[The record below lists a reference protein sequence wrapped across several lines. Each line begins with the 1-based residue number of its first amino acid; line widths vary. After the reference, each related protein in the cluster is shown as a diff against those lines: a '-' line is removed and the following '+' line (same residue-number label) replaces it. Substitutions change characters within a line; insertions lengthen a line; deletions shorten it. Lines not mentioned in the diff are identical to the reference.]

1 MVVRVSDLASALVN
15 ASPDELKESV
25 DAQQELMPDK
35 FRRDLT
41 QILDDPGARAVP
53 RIVPLIARR

>member
-15 ASPDELKESV
+15 ASPEELRESV

-41 QILDDPGARAVP
+41 KILDDPGAHQLYA
-53 RIVPLIARR
+53 A